1 MVNLRLG
8 GIAVAE
14 RAGLSGLNAVPSS
27 MTYHGGRLLTHVRVK
42 PIFWGPQWLTLG
54 HPAVPPAAIVWT
66 IRTILFSPYMSALSQ
81 YGGIQSGTVE
91 PLGLATFDAGPP
103 NGFTS
108 VVIEQ
113 MLKGLLD
120 DRIAERVVDFALCSV
135 LVVKELREQ
144 PD

>member
-81 YGGIQSGTVE
+81 YGGIQSGPSSLSGW
-91 PLGLATFDAGPP
+91 PLLTR
-103 NGFTS
+103 
-108 VVIEQ
+108 
-113 MLKGLLD
+113 
-120 DRIAERVVDFALCSV
+120 DRPMALPVWSSSRC
-135 LVVKELREQ
+135 
-144 PD
+144 